1 MAEVKFKQTETHTVF
16 VTKVM
21 VADTADWEGNE
32 LVTEE
37 ELKTYIAEGTTG
49 DDDTDDKCFEQLLNS
64 ECVDEEEPD
73 WWSDRKG
80 CTEVERELLDD

>member
-1 MAEVKFKQTETHTVF
+1 MSEIKFKQVETHTVF

-49 DDDTDDKCFEQLLNS
+49 DDEKDDFCWDRIAEA
-64 ECVDEEEPD
+64 ECIDEEEID